1 MYEVFYGLREKPFN
15 LTPDPK
21 FLYLSDKHKE
31 AFAHLLYGIKNHSGF
46 VMLTGEIG
54 TGKTTICR
62 NLLNQLDP
70 ETDIAFIFNPALS
83 AIELLKKIN
92 GEFGIDCAA
101 DTALELVDT
110 LNQYLL
116 DAAARGRNCVLVI
129 DEAQNLTPPVLEQ
142 IRLLSNLETEKD
154 KLLQIILIGQPELA
168 EVLALKELRQL
179 NQRITA
185 RYHLKPLTET
195 ETLQYIAYR
204 LHVAG
209 GRRKVQFDRKA
220 VRAIYKFSRGVPRVT
235 NAVCDRAL
243 LVGYTKEV
251 RTITAAIVR
260 AAAREIHGERVR
272 SRRSVFSQFL
282 RRLVPSPALL
292 VAAVVLVGLIFY
304 GIVRPLENL
313 LEEVTTQNARP
324 APAQTPSPPRPSTLE
339 TANASAP
346 STAPEAAAAQ
356 TSGRSDFI
364 TAMLDVEPATALQAA
379 SGALLSAWKLD
390 PSATP
395 PEDSSVQALTGF
407 AARNNLSYEVLRPAL
422 EQLLAVNL
430 PAFVKMRMGTKD
442 LWIALAGVDGEQL
455 RVTAAPEE
463 TVLAARQEFLAYYAA
478 EAVVVWRDPNPAAQ
492 VLLPNTAGE
501 PVARLKEA
509 LRRTGRLSPEN
520 TTAAYDA
527 ETAAAVSRLQA
538 DTGLLVD
545 GRAGKQVRM
554 VLTSWLPETPTPAL
568 RPLDVPVPEPHVQQ
582 TATVAPQA
590 ADAAPT
596 AEPETP
602 AAPEVAAEPAAET
615 PPPAAAPPDDAFLE
629 TAPSPS
635 PPEPAPASLPE
646 DKPMAGTPPAAP
658 AETPDAAPAPSAET
672 SAPAE
677 IPDAVPARSAETP
690 AQFETPGTAPTPPAA
705 PPEPPPAPPPPDR
718 AQMIVMEEL
727 PKPDLGPVTE
737 PAPPVEEP
745 EKPAT
750 PPVPANA
757 PLAPHDASGEG

>member
-70 ETDIAFIFNPALS
+70 ETNVAFIFNPALS

-92 GEFGIDCAA
+92 EEFGIDSGPGN
-101 DTALELVDT
+101 ALELVDT
-110 LNQYLL
+110 LNRYLL

-209 GRRKVQFDRKA
+209 GRRKVQFDRKS
-220 VRAIYKFSRGVPRVT
+220 VRAIYKFSRGVPRVI

-251 RTITAAIVR
+251 RTITASIVR

-272 SRRSVFSQFL
+272 SRRSVFAQFL

-292 VAAVVLVGLIFY
+292 VAAAVLVLLIFY

-313 LEEVTTQNARP
+313 VEEVAMQDARP
-324 APAQTPSPPRPSTLE
+324 APTLLPAAPRPTVLE
-339 TANASAP
+339 RADASVAP
-346 STAPEAAAAQ
+346 VEPETPTVAEAPA
-356 TSGRSDFI
+356 RSDFI
-364 TAMLDVEPATALQAA
+364 TALLELEPGAALEAA

-390 PSATP
+390 PSAAP

-407 AARNNLSYEVLRPAL
+407 AVRNNLSFEVLRPAL

-442 LWIALAGVDGEQL
+442 LWLALLGVEEDQL
-455 RVTAAPEE
+455 RVTAADEK
-463 TVLAARQEFLAYYAA
+463 TIQAARQEFLAYYAG
-478 EAVVVWRDPNPAAQ
+478 EAIVLWRDPTPGAR
-492 VLLPNTAGE
+492 VLLPNTSGE

-509 LRRTGRLSPEN
+509 LRRTGRLRPEN
-520 TTAAYDA
+520 TTNVYDA
-527 ETAAAVSRLQA
+527 ETATAVSRLQA
-538 DTGLLVD
+538 ETGLLID
-545 GRAGKQVRM
+545 GIAGKQVRM

-568 RPLDVPVPEPHVQQ
+568 RPLDVPLPEPNVQQ
-582 TATVAPQA
+582 AEAATP
-590 ADAAPT
+590 P
-596 AEPETP
+596 EETP
-602 AAPEVAAEPAAET
+602 APAETAAETGQAAPPPETITPDAVVPAETPEPAPAETSPATAPEVEPGAET
-615 PPPAAAPPDDAFLE
+615 PPPTSPETTE
-629 TAPSPS
+629 TAPV
-635 PPEPAPASLPE
+635 EA
-646 DKPMAGTPPAAP
+646 
-658 AETPDAAPAPSAET
+658 
-672 SAPAE
+672 
-677 IPDAVPARSAETP
+677 
-690 AQFETPGTAPTPPAA
+690 
-705 PPEPPPAPPPPDR
+705 PAPPPAADATPLV
-718 AQMIVMEEL
+718 VMEEL
-727 PKPDLGPVTE
+727 PE
-737 PAPPVEEP
+737 PGGAPATAPEDI

-757 PLAPHDASGEG
+757 PLTPHETGES